1 MFAKIDVPNPFT
13 IAKETMID
21 GEDVMI
27 SQDFLPELIRD
38 ISSSIINNTP
48 TLTEDYF
55 TAYDFLMHR
64 VLEAINNAIK
74 IASGGEIILDVD
86 TIYSTGNLFE
96 V

>member
-1 MFAKIDVPNPFT
+1 M
-13 IAKETMID
+13 
-21 GEDVMI
+21 
-27 SQDFLPELIRD
+27 
-38 ISSSIINNTP
+38 
-48 TLTEDYF
+48 TEDYF

-86 TIYSTGNLFE
+86 DTIYSTGHLFE